1 MLTGGSLDD
10 WAKNP
15 EYVLEATRL
24 SFSLEGLFAPYSGL
38 CIISLH
44 SDRFILGGSHNC
56 LCVT

>member
-24 SFSLEGLFAPYSGL
+24 FQLYADA
-38 CIISLH
+38 IV
-44 SDRFILGGSHNC
+44 D
-56 LCVT
+56 